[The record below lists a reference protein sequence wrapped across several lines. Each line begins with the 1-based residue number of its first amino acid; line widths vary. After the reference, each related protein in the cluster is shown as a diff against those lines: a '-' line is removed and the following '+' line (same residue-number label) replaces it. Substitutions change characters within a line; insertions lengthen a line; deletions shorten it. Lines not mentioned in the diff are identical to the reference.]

1 MRWRRRL
8 VASAALV
15 VIGGL
20 VAGFGF
26 APLVRWRMQSIAAAR
41 RVSATVGT
49 VTPGWF
55 GLNLRDVRL
64 TPAGVPVEVGLR
76 DVRVDLS
83 PMLSPSRVEA
93 RQVDV
98 QILGDA
104 EAVEAAIR
112 AWEEGRRTDSRDSPT
127 GLLPVTVGGVSVVW
141 RAQPGDAPIAEVAG
155 GSLERSSFGWR
166 GAFESAHL
174 RQGAL
179 SLGASGVSASA
190 SRTGAIREMHAS
202 RLSVA
207 WTGEAGALA
216 ATPPLAAADP
226 TPPPLPLVGAS
237 LPATDPDASM
247 AARFH
252 MPELR
257 TLRARLA
264 VLTSLIERQLT
275 EDANVNIDALEFEI
289 GEGARLLSI
298 GRGPLSATRK
308 PAELDVTFSTQPNTS
323 GTPVSFSATIPLDAH
338 DAALSFAGGPISL
351 ALLGFEEGAAGLV
364 DVDQTTVN
372 GRGQAAMPAAGDAMT
387 FDGQLAVHALA
398 INRPSVANEVVRG
411 VDATLIARGVL
422 DDHGALRLDDGE
434 ISVGAL
440 HLIAHGAVQ
449 QDADHFAAS
458 LSFELATTRCQALL
472 LSMPTALIPI
482 LEGAEFTGTLGAKGT
497 LVFDSRKLDDLL
509 LDWKVDDGCT
519 LSVVPEALAR
529 ERFLV
534 PFEHTVYLPDGTT
547 SEETT
552 GPTSDDWAELDHIS
566 PFVQVAVLTTE
577 DGAFYRH
584 HGFNRAAIRNALV
597 ANLKA
602 GRFARGASTITMQL
616 AKNLFLFRDKTLSR
630 KLEEIVLADYAEQT
644 FSKKE
649 LMELYLNVIE
659 FGPDIYGISKA
670 ALHYFGRKPDELNL
684 AESLFLSSLLPS
696 PLRFSKLAEKPRLS
710 EAWTKHLRQLMAIAA
725 KNDLISPE
733 ELAAGLEEEVTF
745 HDPKDPLP
753 PPRVAV
759 VGTHFQPPAEEGEW
773 QPTRAP

>member
-93 RQVDV
+93 RQVNV

-216 ATPPLAAADP
+216 ATPPLAAANP

-252 MPELR
+252 IPELR

-275 EDANVNIDALEFEI
+275 EDANVNIDALEFGI
-289 GEGARLLSI
+289 GEGARLLSNRARTTLRDPKARRARCDLLDPAQYEWDARLVQRDHPARRPRRGPFVCGRAYLARTSGVRGGGGGI
-298 GRGPLSATRK
+298 GRCRSDHGKRAR
-308 PAELDVTFSTQPNTS
+308 
-323 GTPVSFSATIPLDAH
+323 
-338 DAALSFAGGPISL
+338 AGGDASCRRCDDVRWATGRSCARHQSSL
-351 ALLGFEEGAAGLV
+351 RCERGRARGGR
-364 DVDQTTVN
+364 DVDCT
-372 GRGQAAMPAAGDAMT
+372 RG
-387 FDGQLAVHALA
+387 
-398 INRPSVANEVVRG
+398 
-411 VDATLIARGVL
+411 
-422 DDHGALRLDDGE
+422 
-434 ISVGAL
+434 
-440 HLIAHGAVQ
+440 
-449 QDADHFAAS
+449 
-458 LSFELATTRCQALL
+458 
-472 LSMPTALIPI
+472 
-482 LEGAEFTGTLGAKGT
+482 
-497 LVFDSRKLDDLL
+497 
-509 LDWKVDDGCT
+509 
-519 LSVVPEALAR
+519 
-529 ERFLV
+529 
-534 PFEHTVYLPDGTT
+534 
-547 SEETT
+547 
-552 GPTSDDWAELDHIS
+552 
-566 PFVQVAVLTTE
+566 
-577 DGAFYRH
+577 
-584 HGFNRAAIRNALV
+584 
-597 ANLKA
+597 
-602 GRFARGASTITMQL
+602 
-616 AKNLFLFRDKTLSR
+616 
-630 KLEEIVLADYAEQT
+630 
-644 FSKKE
+644 
-649 LMELYLNVIE
+649 
-659 FGPDIYGISKA
+659 
-670 ALHYFGRKPDELNL
+670 
-684 AESLFLSSLLPS
+684 
-696 PLRFSKLAEKPRLS
+696 PR
-710 EAWTKHLRQLMAIAA
+710 
-725 KNDLISPE
+725 
-733 ELAAGLEEEVTF
+733 
-745 HDPKDPLP
+745 
-753 PPRVAV
+753 
-759 VGTHFQPPAEEGEW
+759 
-773 QPTRAP
+773 